1 MSDADPMNERPKTGA
16 ASLLERAAR
25 HFELTPQARV
35 APAGPPM
42 MRAGAAP
49 PAEAAPA
56 ARIEPRG
63 PSGAIDFDGLRDG
76 GFLVPDMPATGL
88 AEEFRIVKRQLV
100 QGAFDAGGA
109 AAAGNGNLIL
119 VCSAQPS
126 EGKTFCSI
134 NLALSMAAERDLE
147 VLLVDADFAKPAVL
161 STLGLQGGRGL
172 MDALADPASDIET
185 MIIGTDLPGL
195 SVLPAGRHHNDAT
208 ELLASQRMQDIVDDL
223 GRARNRIVIFDSPPA
238 LASSAASVLALH
250 VGQVVMVV
258 NAEVTREG
266 QLKDALSLLSGCPS
280 IRLLLNRVR
289 FAPGGRRF
297 GAYYGYGG

>member
-35 APAGPPM
+35 APASPPM

-49 PAEAAPA
+49 AAEAPPVP
-56 ARIEPRG
+56 RGEPKG
-63 PSGAIDFDGLRDG
+63 PSGVIDFDALRDG

-88 AEEFRIVKRQLV
+88 AEEFRIVKRQLL
-100 QGAFDAGGA
+100 QGAFDAGGTVT
-109 AAAGNGNLIL
+109 GNGNLIL

-185 MIIGTDLPGL
+185 MIIATDLPGL

-208 ELLASQRMQDIVDDL
+208 ELLASQRMQGIVADL
-223 GRARNRIVIFDSPPA
+223 GRVRNRVVIFDSPPA

-258 NAEVTREG
+258 NADVTHEG

-280 IRLLLNRVR
+280 IQLLLNRVS

>member
-1 MSDADPMNERPKTGA
+1 MSGADPMNERPKTGA

-35 APAGPPM
+35 AAAGPPM

-49 PAEAAPA
+49 AVDPAPA
-56 ARIEPRG
+56 ARIEPKG
-63 PSGAIDFDGLRDG
+63 PSGAIDFEGLRDG
-76 GFLVPDMPATGL
+76 GFLVPDMPATGI
-88 AEEFRIVKRQLV
+88 AEEFRIVKRQLL
-100 QGAFDAGGA
+100 QGAFDAGRA
-109 AAAGNGNLIL
+109 VAGNGNLIL

-172 MDALADPASDIET
+172 MDALADPASDVET
-185 MIIGTDLPGL
+185 MIITTDLPGL
-195 SVLPAGRHHNDAT
+195 SVLPAGRHHNDAN
-208 ELLASQRMQDIVDDL
+208 ELLASQRMQGIVAEL

-258 NAEVTREG
+258 NADVTRES

-280 IRLLLNRVR
+280 IQLLLNRVS

>member
-1 MSDADPMNERPKTGA
+1 MSEADPVNERPKTGA

-35 APAGPPM
+35 ASAGPPM

-49 PAEAAPA
+49 SAEAPPA
-56 ARIEPRG
+56 APVEPRG
-63 PSGAIDFDGLRDG
+63 PSGAIDFDALRDG

-88 AEEFRIVKRQLV
+88 AEEFRIVKRQLL
-100 QGAFDAGGA
+100 QGAFDAGGVV
-109 AAAGNGNLIL
+109 AGNGNLIL
-119 VCSAQPS
+119 VCSAQPG

-134 NLALSMAAERDLE
+134 NLALSLAAERDLE

-161 STLGLQGGRGL
+161 STLGLQGGHGL
-172 MDALADPASDIET
+172 MDALADPARDIET
-185 MIIGTDLPGL
+185 MIISTDLPGL

-208 ELLASQRMQDIVDDL
+208 ELLASQRMQDIVAGL
-223 GRARNRIVIFDSPPA
+223 GRVRNRVVIFDSPPA

-250 VGQVVMVV
+250 VGQVAMVV
-258 NAEVTREG
+258 NADVTREG

-280 IRLLLNRVR
+280 IQLLLNRVS